1 MEKAKYDALSVAARI
16 VNEQI
21 KKGNPISN
29 LVLQKVLYYVEAAF
43 LIIDRNLF
51 SDEISAWQYGPVV
64 EDVYHYFKINL
75 DRKIINPVPEEDIFY
90 EISNE
95 DWKIIDEVVDCKIK
109 YDPFELV
116 KMTHEETPWISAYK
130 NKNPYIDKN
139 LMRNYFKNH
148 EERIYE

>member
-1 MEKAKYDALSVAARI
+1 ME
-16 VNEQI
+16 
-21 KKGNPISN
+21 
-29 LVLQKVLYYVEAAF
+29 
-43 LIIDRNLF
+43 
-51 SDEISAWQYGPVV
+51 
-64 EDVYHYFKINL
+64 
-75 DRKIINPVPEEDIFY
+75 RKIINPVPEEDIFY
-90 EISNE
+90 EISND
-95 DWKIIDEVVDCKIK
+95 DWKIIYEVVDCKIK